1 MTTTYTYPGN
11 PGIQFPA
18 EVLGSGS
25 SAVPGKDR
33 WGSAT
38 ILRLDGGT
46 YAVALCGHS
55 RLPGETDR
63 WHLHV
68 FNDATDAVKS
78 MVRGRYLP
86 RHCYEAVERATEEDS
101 SMSEALDSY
110 DEAVSWG
117 R

>member
-1 MTTTYTYPGN
+1 METYRYPGN
-11 PGIQFPA
+11 EAISFEA
-18 EVLGSGS
+18 DVLGDGN

-38 ILRLDGGT
+38 ILRLDEGT

-55 RLPGETDR
+55 IVTGETDR
-63 WHLHV
+63 WHMHI
-68 FNDATDAVKS
+68 FNDATDALKA

-86 RHCYEAVERATEEDS
+86 RHCYEAAEKAATVDPLID
-101 SMSEALDSY
+101 EALASY

>member
-1 MTTTYTYPGN
+1 MTTYRYPGN
-11 PGIQFPA
+11 PLIELPA
-18 EVLGSGS
+18 EVLGMGS
-25 SAVPGKDR
+25 SAVPGKER

-38 ILRLDGGT
+38 ILRVEGGT

-55 RLPGETDR
+55 LVTGETDR

-68 FNDATDAVKS
+68 FNDATDAVKA

-86 RHCYEAVERATEEDS
+86 RHCYEAAEEAAQHDRAIA
-101 SMSEALDSY
+101 EALDSY